1 VVRRAVFLVA
11 LAGCT
16 GEVDQG
22 EQVANLSPQQQLAQ
36 TAWIKQ
42 ARPALRD
49 GTCDTCHAG
58 QMTQGAPS
66 YMAGMTDL
74 DARDTMVTSVPSVI
88 SLGSPR
94 TSPVLLKGMHE
105 GPALSAAEATAIL
118 TWITYEQGARM
129 DMTMEI
135 ETAHTPLAD
144 CSAGAPGDPTCA
156 TPTTIDLTAA
166 GSTGSTI
173 TLYAKPLGADLYVQ
187 QLEVTAGPSGLTL
200 VHPIFRSWPAG
211 ATDPKPDANDT
222 FYNVSLMVPAGMKVK
237 LGGMLNYNFTGF
249 AATDPISVK
258 FDALSTKP

>member
-1 VVRRAVFLVA
+1 VVRRVVFVAAVAV
-11 LAGCT
+11 AGCT
-16 GEVDQG
+16 GTIDQG
-22 EQVANLSPQQQLAQ
+22 EQVANLSPSQQLAQ
-36 TAWIKQ
+36 TAWVKQ

-58 QMTQGAPS
+58 QMTMGAPA

-74 DARDTMVTSVPSVI
+74 DARDTMVAFIPSVI

-105 GPALSAAEATAIL
+105 GPALTAEQATAIL
-118 TWITYEQGARM
+118 TWITYEQDARM
-129 DMTMEI
+129 DMTMPI

-144 CSAGAPGDPTCA
+144 CSMGAPGDATCMQ
-156 TPTTIDLTAA
+156 TTIDLSAA

-173 TLYAKPLGADLYVQ
+173 TLYAKALGADLYIQ
-187 QLEVTAGPSGLTL
+187 QLVATAGPSGLKL

-222 FYNVSLMVPAGMKVK
+222 FFNVSLDTAAGTKSTLATTTTFV
-237 LGGMLNYNFTGF
+237 GF
-249 AATDPISVK
+249 SAADPMSVK
-258 FDALSTKP
+258 FDVLSTKQ

>member
-1 VVRRAVFLVA
+1 MVRRAVLLLAVA
-11 LAGCT
+11 SCT
-16 GEVDQG
+16 GDIDQG

-36 TAWIKQ
+36 TAWVKQ

-58 QMTQGAPS
+58 QMTMGAPA

-74 DARDTMVTSVPSVI
+74 DARDTMVAFVPSVI

-105 GPALSAAEATAIL
+105 GPALSAAGSTALL

-144 CSAGAPGDPTCA
+144 CSAGAPGDPTCLV
-156 TPTTIDLTAA
+156 TTIDLTAA

-173 TLYAKPLGADLYVQ
+173 TLYAKPLGADLYIQ
-187 QLEVTAGPSGLTL
+187 QLEATAGPSGLTL

-222 FYNVSLMVPAGMKVK
+222 FYNVSLSLAAGMKAPIGQATNTFV
-237 LGGMLNYNFTGF
+237 GF
-249 AATDPISVK
+249 SAGDPISVK
-258 FDALSTKP
+258 FDTLSTKP

>member
-11 LAGCT
+11 LASCT
-16 GEVDQG
+16 GDIDQG

-36 TAWIKQ
+36 TAWVKQ

-58 QMTQGAPS
+58 QMTQGAPA

-74 DARDTMVTSVPSVI
+74 DARDTMVAFVPSVI

-105 GPALSAAEATAIL
+105 GPAISAAGATALL

-135 ETAHTPLAD
+135 ETAHTPIAD
-144 CSAGAPGDPTCA
+144 CAVGAPGDPTC
-156 TPTTIDLTAA
+156 TVTTIDLSAA

-173 TLYAKPLGADLYVQ
+173 TLYGKALGADLYVQ
-187 QLEVTAGPSGLTL
+187 QLEATAGPSGLTL
-200 VHPIFRSWPAG
+200 VHPIFRSWPAA
-211 ATDPKPDANDT
+211 ATDPKPEANDT
-222 FYNVSLMVPAGMKVK
+222 FYNVSLNLAAGMKAQI
-237 LGGMLNYNFTGF
+237 GSMPTYNFIGF

-258 FDALSTKP
+258 FDMLSTKP

>member
-1 VVRRAVFLVA
+1 MAS
-11 LAGCT
+11 CT
-16 GEVDQG
+16 GDIDQG

-58 QMTQGAPS
+58 QMTMGAPA

-74 DARDTMVTSVPSVI
+74 DARDTMVAFVPSVI

-105 GPALSAAEATAIL
+105 GPAISAAGATALL
-118 TWITYEQGARM
+118 TWITYEQGARSG
-129 DMTMEI
+129 MTMEI
-135 ETAHTPLAD
+135 ETAHTPLAP
-144 CSAGAPGDPTCA
+144 CSGAPLDPGCP
-156 TPTTIDLTAA
+156 TPTTLDLTAA

-173 TLYAKPLGADLYVQ
+173 TLYAEPLGADLYVQ
-187 QLEVTAGPSGLTL
+187 QLEATAGPSGLTL
-200 VHPIFRSWPAG
+200 VHPIFRSWPAA
-211 ATDPKPDANDT
+211 ATDPTPDKNDT
-222 FYNVSLMVPAGMKVK
+222 FYNVTLSLAAGMKATI
-237 LGGMLNYNFTGF
+237 GGVSGGNYNFAGF

-258 FDALSTKP
+258 FDTLSTKP

>member
-11 LAGCT
+11 LASCT
-16 GEVDQG
+16 GDIDQG

-36 TAWIKQ
+36 TAWVKQ

-58 QMTQGAPS
+58 QMTMGAPA

-74 DARDTMVTSVPSVI
+74 DARDTMVAFIPSVI

-105 GPALSAAEATAIL
+105 GPAISAGGATALL
-118 TWITYEQGARM
+118 TWIQYEQGARM

-135 ETAHTPLAD
+135 ETAHTPIAD
-144 CSAGAPGDPTCA
+144 CSNGAPGDPTCLV
-156 TPTTIDLTAA
+156 TTFDLTAA

-173 TLYAKPLGADLYVQ
+173 TLYAKALGADLYAQ
-187 QLEVTAGPSGLTL
+187 QIEATAGPSGLTL

-211 ATDPKPDANDT
+211 STDPKPDANDT
-222 FYNVSLMVPAGMKVK
+222 FFNVNLSVAAGMKVQ
-237 LGGMLNYNFTGF
+237 LGAMSNYNFSGF
-249 AATDPISVK
+249 SVNDPMSVK
-258 FDALSTKP
+258 FDTLSTKP